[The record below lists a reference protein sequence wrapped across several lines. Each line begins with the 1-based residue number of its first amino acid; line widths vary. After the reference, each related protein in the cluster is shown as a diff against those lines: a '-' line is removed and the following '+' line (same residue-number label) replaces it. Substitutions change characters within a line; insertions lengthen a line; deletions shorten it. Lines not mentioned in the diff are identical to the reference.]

1 MADFPV
7 APPVWFITGA
17 SGGLGRA
24 LMEEVLRQGHRC
36 VATTRRASTLDGL
49 VAAYPGHAL
58 VLELDVTSP
67 DEREEAVSA
76 AEKAF
81 GRIDVLVNNAGYG
94 YLAAIEEGKDEEI
107 RALFEVNLF
116 TPAALI
122 RRVLPAMRARGSG
135 RIINLSSVGGV
146 VANASSGYYAS
157 TKFALE
163 GMSEALAKEVGPLGI
178 RVMLVE
184 PGPFRTD
191 FYGRSIHVVEAP
203 IDDYAATAAARREK
217 LAASH
222 GRQAGDPVRAA
233 QVIFRVAQSEKPP
246 LRLPLGRDAVHW
258 LRRKYASSLEGLEQW
273 ETAALEADFPGG

>member
-1 MADFPV
+1 MADPR
-7 APPVWFITGA
+7 ADPPVWFITGA

-36 VATTRRASTLDGL
+36 VATTRRASTVDGL

-58 VLELDVTSP
+58 VLALDVTSP

-81 GRIDVLVNNAGYG
+81 GRIDALVNNAGYG

-163 GMSEALAKEVGPLGI
+163 GLSEALAKEVGPLGI

-203 IDDYAATAAARREK
+203 IGDYAATAAARREK

-233 QVIFRVAQSEKPP
+233 QVIFRVAQTEKPP
-246 LRLPLGRDAVHW
+246 LRLPLGRDAVYW

-273 ETAALEADFPGG
+273 EAAALEADYPEG